1 MPDFAVSTI
10 FSAIDKV
17 SRTFHKMSR
26 NAGIFGDKSS
36 KAFGRA
42 SRAGTGFGN
51 ILKGILAA
59 GFIQRGLSI
68 LSGGL
73 REVKDQF
80 IGLDQSITS
89 ASAKF
94 SDLDLTTAKG
104 QKTLLQLKETAR
116 TTGALTE
123 KTATQAAQGLEFW
136 ALAGVNANQAMALLP
151 GSVDLATI
159 AEADLARASDIASDS
174 LGAFGLMTKDTAQLQ
189 TNFTRLLDVMSKTM
203 TSSNT
208 DMNTMF
214 ETVKKSAAVFTASG
228 QSLETYNAILGTL
241 ANSTVKGSEAG
252 TMMRT
257 MMLRLA
263 DPSKEAAAI
272 INNLGIQISD
282 SQGNFRDILNI
293 LGDFETATKTMG
305 EVQRSAALSTVFGK
319 KAITGANI
327 IFKVSTQTVR
337 DFRTELENAGGT
349 SQKMA
354 ALMRQSLQNRLAAL
368 QSAAIELGFQFI
380 ETFEKMGGNAIDK
393 LTQIIRAIPMREIM
407 TELMRLGEPISIL
420 INAVIELGK
429 AVFLILNT
437 AFEAFT
443 GNVGKNMDIIG
454 TLGNILKFIAS
465 VVKSFA
471 AGLKVLAPILIPI
484 LAAYAAWTAIQ
495 WALNIAMAANPIG
508 IIIVALA
515 ALIAGIGWVV
525 TNWKNLVQWIKEGVS
540 KIWNWFS
547 NLLDNPFFA
556 IIGTI
561 FLPFITIP
569 ALIIKH
575 WEPIKKFFTDLYN
588 NILKPIGD
596 FFINFGKGIGEFV
609 TDPVKGVENLL
620 KGAFE
625 FGKDIGKNIKSA
637 ITGET
642 TKPGRTAP
650 NEAELEARRALEMRG
665 RIEFVG
671 APEGTKAE
679 FKLKGSPPIDLEG
692 LGFNK

>member
-1 MPDFAVSTI
+1 MPDFAISTI

-17 SRTFHKMSR
+17 SGTFHKMSR

-51 ILKGILAA
+51 ILKGILTA

-136 ALAGVNANQAMALLP
+136 AIAGVNANQAMALLP

-159 AEADLARASDIASDS
+159 AEADLARSSDIASDS
-174 LGAFGLMTKDTAQLQ
+174 LGAFGLMTKDTEQLQ

-282 SQGNFRDILNI
+282 SQGNFRDILGI
-293 LGDFETATKTMG
+293 LGDFETATKNMG

-327 IFKVSTQTVR
+327 IFKAGTQTVR

-368 QSAAIELGFQFI
+368 QSAAIELGFQFM
-380 ETFEKMGGNAIDK
+380 ETFEKVGGQAIDK

-429 AVFLILNT
+429 AVFSVLNIALQ
-437 AFEAFT
+437 AFGIRAEK
-443 GNVGKNMDIIG
+443 GIDIIEVLSNVFG
-454 TLGNILKFIAS
+454 FVAKII
-465 VVKSFA
+465 KSFA
-471 AGLKVLAPILIPI
+471 AGIKFLAPILGPI
-484 LAAYAAWTAIQ
+484 VAAIAAWTIVQ
-495 WALNIAMAANPIG
+495 WALNIAMTANPIG
-508 IIIVALA
+508 IIIVAIGL
-515 ALIAGIGWVV
+515 LIAAIGWVV
-525 TNWKNLVQWIKEGVS
+525 SNWENLVKGFKEGINKV
-540 KIWNWFS
+540 WNWFS

-596 FFINFGKGIGEFV
+596 FFTEFGRKIEEFVSKGVTGIGEVF
-609 TDPVKGVENLL
+609 T
-620 KGAFE
+620 GAFE
-625 FGKDIGKNIKSA
+625 IGETLGKSLRGGV
-637 ITGET
+637 TGEES
-642 TKPGRTAP
+642 PPERTAP